1 MNGWM
6 SNTWTMSP
14 TASPSTVPMRTA
26 MTSTTATGHPLWRS
40 DAVVMPD
47 SATTAPTERSMPPV
61 RMTKV
66 IPTASTMRNELLMNR
81 LEMTRAERK
90 FS

>member
-1 MNGWM
+1 
-6 SNTWTMSP
+6 
-14 TASPSTVPMRTA
+14 MRTE
-26 MTSTTATGHPLWRS
+26 MRSTTATGHPLWSR
-40 DAVVMPD
+40 DAVVMPE
-47 SATTAPTERSMPPV
+47 SATTAPTDRSMPPV

-90 FS
+90 FSYRLPPTTSMSASTANVPRTGR